1 MGTKMIF
8 ETREDINAPIDRV
21 FPYLSDFDGFERS
34 ALRRGAEVKRLDNLR
49 SAGPGMKWD
58 LKFRLRGKKREFQM
72 EMVSFDPP
80 NGMRFHTQT
89 TGVNGVMYID
99 LIALSR
105 SSTRMNMKL
114 EMQAT
119 NLTGRL
125 LLQSLKLAQSNIASR
140 VNAKLY
146 EFARGTEKR
155 INAA

>member
-1 MGTKMIF
+1 MIF

-21 FPYLSDFDGFERS
+21 FPYISDFAGFERS

-49 SAGPGMKWD
+49 QPGPGMKWD
-58 LKFRLRGKKREFQM
+58 LKFLLRGKRRNFQM

-89 TGVNGVMYID
+89 TGVNGVMHID

-105 SSTRMNMKL
+105 TSTRMNIKL
-114 EMQAT
+114 ELQAT

-125 LLQSLKLAQSNIASR
+125 LLQSLKLARSNITSR
-140 VNAKLY
+140 VNTKLY
-146 EFARGTEKR
+146 EFARGTEDR
-155 INAA
+155 LGNA